1 MGPDCVDDGHFRFFP
16 PFLFP
21 IFSLSRF
28 NSLDLMRPAT
38 SVFDFPMFFPFDRS
52 LLYFIPDLGLTML
65 GSVIV
70 IKVFRAFLS
79 WRKDTGRVSASVA
92 SRNGFLSSVVT
103 DADIFFLRISDACSI
118 ELVGEVSHE
127 LDLKISSS
135 LVNCGLE
142 DHRVFGASRFFIMPF
157 HLYVTLTCTLT
168 L

>member
-1 MGPDCVDDGHFRFFP
+1 MRCVRLRGLCYWRRGRFHWGWVGPDCVDDGHFRFFP

-38 SVFDFPMFFPFDRS
+38 SVFDFLMFFPFDRS
-52 LLYFIPDLGLTML
+52 LLYFIPDLGSTML

-79 WRKDTGRVSASVA
+79 WRKDTGRVSAFVA

-103 DADIFFLRISDACSI
+103 DADIFCEDLWCLLNWACWWRSHD
-118 ELVGEVSHE
+118 ELV
-127 LDLKISSS
+127 LKYP
-135 LVNCGLE
+135 
-142 DHRVFGASRFFIMPF
+142 RV
-157 HLYVTLTCTLT
+157 
-168 L
+168 